1 MVVTSP
7 DPEKTR
13 GDVDGTLLGRLA
25 ELCAGVS
32 LEDLDE
38 RTVHDAE
45 LALFH
50 NLVVALAAR
59 RTGVL
64 GLDRTPWPD
73 GMPPGRSARRLPDLV
88 RSPIDVAVLNGSL
101 LMGARAQHDEYP
113 PGTSH
118 FGSTVIPPL
127 LALADASAVSGA
139 RFLEAMVAGYE
150 AGARVA
156 AATVGPTRARGFRPT
171 GIYGPIAAST
181 ACAVALGLPVPR
193 VISAMALGAHQ
204 AAGLMQVWLEGTDE
218 WRFHTAFAARNGLTA
233 ALLAADGVRGAAS
246 SLEGPAGYLR
256 AYADDAGIAVD
267 TTRGNGV
274 WAISE
279 VLLKAYPVCA
289 LNQAA
294 MQQLLA
300 LCRQEELAPRDIVQ
314 VRITL
319 ERQDVEYPGVNADRP
334 PPTASAALMSMPY
347 CAARAVVDG
356 ELTLPAEWDLDAPE
370 PLRFMERVVLAPHE
384 EPVPSRRGRH
394 GASVEVVLTDGRR
407 LGTSTPEL
415 LRYDRSTAQ
424 ELATSL
430 LPAVGIGQDRIEE
443 ISATVF
449 GLEHCPDVFQL
460 TSLLT
465 PEPEGG

>member
-1 MVVTSP
+1 MDVT
-7 DPEKTR
+7 DAVDLR
-13 GDVDGTLLGRLA
+13 GPGSLLERLA
-25 ELCAGVS
+25 ALAAAVS
-32 LEDLDE
+32 LEDLGREVVD
-38 RTVHDAE
+38 DAE
-45 LALFH
+45 LVLFH

-59 RTGVL
+59 RTDVP
-64 GLDRTPWPD
+64 GLDRTPWPR
-73 GMPPGRSARRLPDLV
+73 GMPPARSARRLPDLV
-88 RSPIDVAVLNGSL
+88 RSPLDAAVLNGSL

-113 PGTSH
+113 PATSH

-127 LALADASAVSGA
+127 LALSDAVTVSGK

-150 AGARVA
+150 AGARVG

-171 GIYGPIAAST
+171 GIYGPIASAT
-181 ACAVALGLPVPR
+181 ACAVALGLPSPR
-193 VISAMALGAHQ
+193 IVSSMALGAHQ

-267 TTRGNGV
+267 TDRPDGA
-274 WAISE
+274 WAISD

-294 MQQLLA
+294 MQQLLD
-300 LCRQEELAPRDIVQ
+300 LCRREGLGARDIAQ
-314 VRITL
+314 VRVTL
-319 ERQDVEYPGVNADRP
+319 EQQDVDYPGVGAAGAPR
-334 PPTASAALMSMPY
+334 TASAALMSLPY

-356 ELTLPAEWDLDAPE
+356 ELSLPAGWDLDAPE
-370 PLRFMERVVLAPHE
+370 PLRFMERVVLEPHRD
-384 EPVPSRRGRH
+384 PAPSRRGRH

-407 LGTSTPEL
+407 LGGTDPQL

-424 ELATSL
+424 GLATSL
-430 LPAVGIGQDRIEE
+430 LPAVGIGRDRIEAIAE
-443 ISATVF
+443 LVF
-449 GLEHCPDVFQL
+449 GLERCPDVSELTGLL
-460 TSLLT
+460 TSGT
-465 PEPEGG
+465 EGP